1 MVRAARLWC
10 RKSLECR
17 EFEAGLGCPTTGK
30 LCQPSSNGY
39 LCRNVGRIRQQLQ
52 DYVKIS
58 VKICVVTLN
67 KMTCQGI
74 SNEDHH
80 MFFCRNM
87 LSQLQY
93 IYKKVVIFFAEL
105 NLVIALCTILHIMY

>member
-10 RKSLECR
+10 RKSPEGH
-17 EFEAGLGCPTTGK
+17 EYEAGLGRLTTGK
-30 LCQPSSNGY
+30 LCQPSSKWVPLSNQ
-39 LCRNVGRIRQQLQ
+39 GRIMQQLQ

-58 VKICVVTLN
+58 VKICVVTLS

-80 MFFCRNM
+80 MFFCSCLNCNIY
-87 LSQLQY
+87 LQESGD
-93 IYKKVVIFFAEL
+93 FF
-105 NLVIALCTILHIMY
+105 C